1 MKTLVSAAVFAAITT
16 TAIAEP
22 ITIFISGN
30 RSETPGLGIPA
41 ATTVISA
48 DEIAESG
55 ASNLY
60 ELISTINGIQVSDSS
75 SGGGNARIDMRGFG
89 ETSQSNVAILIN
101 NQKINTTTDAT
112 VWNLHAINL
121 DNVERI
127 EIIRGSSGV
136 LYGSQ
141 AVGGLINIITKDVS
155 GDKTAIKQS
164 LGSYNTTETSVD
176 LARSTYNIGSIDSL
190 STQINAYKKTS
201 DGYRDNNALD
211 VERLGIGVKFNQGS
225 NVTSFNLQALQD
237 YLETPGSLLT
247 NEVTTNPR
255 QSFYNTTA
263 GTCSNDGWVTTYSC
277 PAGFLG
283 DFTENKTNTLTASH
297 KRALTSKTDLD
308 ISGRYQKVERTFKTG
323 GRTYT
328 GTQYNQDK
336 WIIEINPH
344 FLTSSIYG
352 STSYGFDL
360 NNSSYSLSSGQ
371 SNKQKIY
378 AGYAQHE
385 IQLTQ
390 QLSATTGA
398 RYSTVTNELYN
409 SFSSPT
415 TGKTNGSFFVKSIG
429 VNYSANKNLRF
440 FARADENFRFAKVD
454 EHTNVQS
461 GIGLKDQ
468 NGISYEV
475 GGDFNVNKFKVNAV
489 LSRLNLEN
497 EITSKLVSGTPYN
510 FNLDKTTKD
519 TLQVN
524 LEFAP
529 RTDLVIHGGAEFI
542 DAQITG
548 GAHDGS
554 KTPGVAEKTFNLSA
568 TWHQNKNTTH
578 SLSSKWIGE
587 QFLTT
592 DFNNDR
598 PKLDSYK
605 IFNYNFNHKIDD
617 WNLGLRIEN
626 LTNEKYI
633 SFGATAYGSDG
644 FYPAPERNFM
654 LTAKY
659 TFE

>member
-1 MKTLVSAAVFAAITT
+1 MKTLVSAAVFAALTT

-41 ATTVISA
+41 ATTVIGA
-48 DEIAESG
+48 KEIEESG

-60 ELISTINGIQVSDSS
+60 ELFSTVNGIQVSDSS

-127 EIIRGSSGV
+127 EIIRGSSGA

-141 AVGGLINIITKDVS
+141 VVGGLINIITKDVI
-155 GDKTAIKQS
+155 GDKTSIKQS

-176 LARSTYNIGSIDSL
+176 LARSTYNIGSIDTL
-190 STQINAYKKTS
+190 VTHINAYKKKS
-201 DGYRDNNALD
+201 DGYRYNNALE
-211 VERLGIGVKFNQGS
+211 VERLDLGMRFNHGNNITTL
-225 NVTSFNLQALQD
+225 NVQSLFDHLQ
-237 YLETPGSLLT
+237 TPGALSAS
-247 NEVTTNPR
+247 EVESNRR
-255 QSFYNTTA
+255 QSFYDPTGNTY
-263 GTCSNDGWVTTYSC
+263 TTPAS

-390 QLSATTGA
+390 ELSATTGA

-429 VNYSANKNLRF
+429 LNYSANKNLRF

-454 EHTNVQS
+454 EHTNAQS

-519 TLQVN
+519 SLQVN

-529 RTDLVIHGGAEFI
+529 RIDLVINGGAEFI

-554 KTPGVAEKTFNLSA
+554 NTPGVAEKTFNLSA
-568 TWHQNKNTTH
+568 TWLQNKNTTH

-605 IFNYNFNHKIDD
+605 IFNYNFNHKIED

-633 SFGATAYGSDG
+633 SFGATAYGADG
-644 FYPAPERNFM
+644 YYPAPERNFM

>member
-1 MKTLVSAAVFAAITT
+1 MKTLVSAAVFAALTT

-121 DNVERI
+121 DNIERI

-141 AVGGLINIITKDVS
+141 AVGGLINIITKYTV
-155 GDKTAIKQS
+155 GDSTSIKQS
-164 LGSYNTTETSVD
+164 FGSYNTSETSVD
-176 LARSTYNIGSIDSL
+176 LIRSKKNTGSSDKL
-190 STQINAYKKTS
+190 STHINAYKKKS
-201 DGYRDNNALD
+201 DGYRDNNALN
-211 VERLGIGVKFNQGS
+211 VERLDLGVKFNQGDKI
-225 NVTSFNLQALQD
+225 TSINIQSLKD
-237 YLETPGSLLT
+237 YLQTPGALT
-247 NEVTTNPR
+247 ASEVEANR
-255 QSFYNTTA
+255 KQSFYDPTT
-263 GTCSNDGWVTTYSC
+263 
-277 PAGFLG
+277 PEGFLG
-283 DFTENKTNTLTASH
+283 DFTENKTQTLTANH
-297 KRALTSKTDLD
+297 KHKLNPTTNLD
-308 ISGRYQKVERTFKTG
+308 ISSRYQKVARTFKTG
-323 GRTYT
+323 GRGYT

-336 WIIEINPH
+336 WSLELNPH
-344 FLTSSIYG
+344 LTTASKLGLTSYGLDLTSSSYTL
-352 STSYGFDL
+352 ST
-360 NNSSYSLSSGQ
+360 GQ
-371 SNKQKIY
+371 GNDQQIY
-378 AGYAQHE
+378 AAY
-385 IQLTQ
+385 IQQETQ
-390 QLSATTGA
+390 VSKPLSATYGA
-398 RYSTVTNELYN
+398 RYSKVFNDLYTTSVSAPYTVTRGKPNE
-409 SFSSPT
+409 SFLI
-415 TGKTNGSFFVKSIG
+415 KSIG
-429 VNYSANKNLRF
+429 LNYSANDQFRF

-461 GIGLKDQ
+461 GIGLKNQ
-468 NGISYEV
+468 SGISYEL
-475 GGDFNVNKFKVNAV
+475 GGDFKANNLKINAV
-489 LSRLNLEN
+489 LSRLKLEN
-497 EITSKLVSGTPYN
+497 EITSYLDSWGTPIN
-510 FNLDKTTKD
+510 MNLDKTTKD
-519 TLQVN
+519 SLQVN
-524 LEFAP
+524 LEFSP
-529 RTDLVIHGGAEFI
+529 RTELVIHGGAEFI

-548 GAHDGS
+548 GVHDRS

-568 TWHQNKNTTH
+568 TWHQNNKTTH
-578 SLSSKWIGE
+578 SLTSKWIGE

-605 IFNYNFNHKIDD
+605 IFNYNFNHKIED
-617 WNLGLRIEN
+617 WNIGLRIEN

-644 FYPAPERNFM
+644 YYSAPERNFM

>member
-1 MKTLVSAAVFAAITT
+1 MKTLVCAAVFGALTT

-41 ATTVISA
+41 ATTVIGA
-48 DEIAESG
+48 NEIEESG

-60 ELISTINGIQVSDSS
+60 ELLSTVNGIQVSDSS

-101 NQKINTTTDAT
+101 SQKINTTTDVT

-136 LYGSQ
+136 LYGNQ
-141 AVGGLINIITKDVS
+141 AIGGLINIITKDVS

-176 LARSTYNIGSIDSL
+176 FARSTYNIGSIDSL
-190 STQINAYKKTS
+190 STQINAYQKTS

-211 VERLGIGVKFNQGS
+211 VERLDIGVKFNQGNNTTTINIQS
-225 NVTSFNLQALQD
+225 LQD
-237 YLETPGSLLT
+237 YLETPGSLLA
-247 NEVTTNPR
+247 NEVETNRR
-255 QSFYNTTA
+255 QSFYDAAT
-263 GTCSNDGWVTTYSC
+263 
-277 PAGFLG
+277 PEGFLG
-283 DFTENKTNTLTASH
+283 DFTENKTQTLTAQH
-297 KRALTSKTDLD
+297 KRPLNSKTNLD
-308 ISGRYQKVERTFKTG
+308 VSSRYQKVDRTFKTG
-323 GRTYT
+323 GRGYT

-336 WIIEINPH
+336 WSLEFNPH
-344 FLTSSIYG
+344 LTTTSRLGLTSYGLDLTSSSYTL
-352 STSYGFDL
+352 ST
-360 NNSSYSLSSGQ
+360 GQ
-371 SNKQKIY
+371 GNDQQIY
-378 AGYAQHE
+378 AAY
-385 IQLTQ
+385 IQQETQ
-390 QLSATTGA
+390 VSKQLSATYGA
-398 RYSTVTNELYN
+398 RYSKVFNDLYTTSVSAPYTVTRGKPSE
-409 SFSSPT
+409 SFLI
-415 TGKTNGSFFVKSIG
+415 KSIG
-429 VNYSANKNLRF
+429 INYSTNDQLRF

-461 GIGLKDQ
+461 GIGLKNQ
-468 NGISYEV
+468 SGISYEL
-475 GGDFNVNKFKVNAV
+475 GGDFKANNLKINAV
-489 LSRLNLEN
+489 LSRLTLEN
-497 EITSKLVSGTPYN
+497 EITSYLDSWGTPIN
-510 FNLDKTTKD
+510 MNLDKTTKD
-519 TLQVN
+519 SLQVN
-524 LEFAP
+524 LEFSP

-542 DAQITG
+542 NAQITG

-554 KTPGVAEKTFNLSA
+554 NTPGVTERTFNLSA

-605 IFNYNFNHKIDD
+605 IFNYNFNQKIED

-644 FYPAPERNFM
+644 YYPAPERNFM

>member
-1 MKTLVSAAVFAAITT
+1 MKTLVSAAVFAALTT

-41 ATTVISA
+41 ATTVIGA
-48 DEIAESG
+48 NEIAESG

-60 ELISTINGIQVSDSS
+60 ELFSTINGIQVSDSS

-121 DNVERI
+121 DNVDRI

-141 AVGGLINIITKDVS
+141 AVGGLINIITKDVI
-155 GDKTAIKQS
+155 GDKTSIKQS

-176 LARSTYNIGSIDSL
+176 LTRSTKNIGSIDSL
-190 STQINAYKKTS
+190 STQVNAYKKKS
-201 DGYRDNNALD
+201 DGYRDNNALE
-211 VERLGIGVKFNQGS
+211 VERLDLGVKFNQG
-225 NVTSFNLQALQD
+225 NKLTSINIQSLQD
-237 YLETPGSLLT
+237 YLQTPGALT
-247 NEVTTNPR
+247 ASEVASNR
-255 QSFYNTTA
+255 KQSFYDPTGNPWTTPA
-263 GTCSNDGWVTTYSC
+263 S

-283 DFTENKTNTLTASH
+283 DFTENNTQTISAH
-297 KRALTSKTDLD
+297 HNNPLTSDTDMD
-308 ISGRYQKVERTFKTG
+308 ISGRYQKVDRTFKTG

-336 WIIEINPH
+336 WIIEVNPH
-344 FLTSSIYG
+344 FITRSTYG
-352 STSYGFDL
+352 LTSYGIDL
-360 NNSSYSLSSGQ
+360 NHSSYSLSSGQ

-385 IQLTQ
+385 IPLTD

-398 RYSTVTNELYN
+398 RYSTVSNDLYN

-415 TGKTNGSFFVKSIG
+415 TGKANGRFFVKSIG
-429 VNYSANKNLRF
+429 INYSANKNLRL

-475 GGDFNVNKFKVNAV
+475 GGDLNVNKFKVNAV

-510 FNLDKTTKD
+510 FNLDNTTKD
-519 TLQVN
+519 SLQIN
-524 LEFAP
+524 LEFSP

-605 IFNYNFNHKIDD
+605 IFNYNFNHKIED

-644 FYPAPERNFM
+644 YYPAPERNFM